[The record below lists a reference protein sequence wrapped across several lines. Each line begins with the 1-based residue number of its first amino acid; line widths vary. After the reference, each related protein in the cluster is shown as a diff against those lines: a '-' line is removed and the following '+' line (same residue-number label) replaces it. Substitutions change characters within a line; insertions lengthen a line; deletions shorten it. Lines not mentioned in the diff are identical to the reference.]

1 MKKNN
6 LTSNKGL
13 SLSQAQSV
21 SNLCNQRAS
30 EIATKLANVN
40 NFSKTVKVN
49 GDTHEIVTAKP
60 LPTNLVELLKEKAS
74 LHACQAFLMENMKA
88 KEAMLNEAKNEVSEI
103 KGLTLPE
110 KPKNVVPDFLPTVN
124 ESWGWEQLTAAEL
137 NKYLEAEAFASHI
150 GQFIHQEKSSSNL
163 NTLRREL
170 PEIPA
175 IEWMVIE
182 DGKKSPVKIV
192 KHHTSEQLLAFHE
205 ELAELHRGY
214 EQSVNYFKAKA
225 KNLATE
231 ENARIANVNA
241 DLMNDAAK
249 KNADLQGAYETAFA
263 KYSDEV
269 KTIRTEFEKV
279 RQAKIRQIA
288 SMRIEVDERFQTT
301 VDIFLKQLPD
311 IKE

>member
-1 MKKNN
+1 
-6 LTSNKGL
+6 
-13 SLSQAQSV
+13 
-21 SNLCNQRAS
+21 
-30 EIATKLANVN
+30 
-40 NFSKTVKVN
+40 
-49 GDTHEIVTAKP
+49 
-60 LPTNLVELLKEKAS
+60 
-74 LHACQAFLMENMKA
+74 
-88 KEAMLNEAKNEVSEI
+88 
-103 KGLTLPE
+103 
-110 KPKNVVPDFLPTVN
+110 
-124 ESWGWEQLTAAEL
+124 
-137 NKYLEAEAFASHI
+137 
-150 GQFIHQEKSSSNL
+150 
-163 NTLRREL
+163 
-170 PEIPA
+170 
-175 IEWMVIE
+175 
-182 DGKKSPVKIV
+182 
-192 KHHTSEQLLAFHE
+192 
-205 ELAELHRGY
+205 LAELHRGY